1 MVQLGGSGGSIVEET
16 AVGRGEGRKRT
27 SPLLSISNRS
37 RAGIHCFISYFAGFR
52 FRGILC

>member
-16 AVGRGEGRKRT
+16 AVGRGEGRKRE
-27 SPLLSISNRS
+27 SRGEVILNRS

>member
-16 AVGRGEGRKRT
+16 AVGRGEGRKRENRGEVI
-27 SPLLSISNRS
+27 LNRS